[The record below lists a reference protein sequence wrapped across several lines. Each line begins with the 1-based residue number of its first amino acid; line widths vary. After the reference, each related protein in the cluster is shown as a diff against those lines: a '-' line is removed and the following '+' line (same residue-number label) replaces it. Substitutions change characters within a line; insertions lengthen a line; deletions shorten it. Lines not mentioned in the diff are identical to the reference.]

1 MVLLLYGRMVEKIDQ
16 PINRCQR
23 GFGRAHYL
31 AGNIKQCVC
40 EFLIAVVKTL
50 AHEDQNTDNQARQA
64 TIDQQLD
71 KGYGK
76 ADRLAHHTSALPVNN
91 SESCKP
97 IKLLTVFAPFIT
109 GKYDSSTISHLSRRL
124 MPSLV

>member
-50 AHEDQNTDNQARQA
+50 AHEDQNTDNQARQ
-64 TIDQQLD
+64 TRSTNSLI
-71 KGYGK
+71 KGM
-76 ADRLAHHTSALPVNN
+76 ARLIVLP
-91 SESCKP
+91 
-97 IKLLTVFAPFIT
+97 IILLLCQ
-109 GKYDSSTISHLSRRL
+109 STTQRAVSR
-124 MPSLV
+124 SDC